1 MILSWNLHHLT
12 DYLPVLH
19 EPDEIF
25 SRDLESWCKDGI
37 QKYKEKDQKCEF
49 RFKVQG
55 GGSCIKRRASHGYE
69 HFDEMGNIAPGSFAE
84 TQELGYQM
92 VSEIRHF
99 FVQQYSS
106 LCTNSQG
113 RFATPEP
120 DEVRRVRENVLQEY
134 NQHWKKVFS
143 NKTCLTC
150 LQAVP
155 DHMLNCGHCL
165 CFKCVQ
171 DLGEPSDYYEYGWV
185 VDCCILCGASS
196 QDSGHLFR
204 LHPICAGVR
213 ALTLDGGGIRGIVE
227 LALLEHLDTAID
239 LDLPLQECFDIIV
252 GTSTGGI
259 IALGL
264 GILPNDESSQKDRPI
279 GALKGEFIDLATK
292 TFRTGKGGALVAALD
307 PFKLTSK
314 AFMALRI
321 WESKYATK
329 PLREGLQRIFG
340 LENNLFSARNRGVRV
355 AVTSAKDNG
364 ADKCLIANYNRPT
377 TNDDLDFEREDENS
391 NEMKTWEAA
400 LATAAAPFYF
410 KKFEKA
416 ETKKNYTDGALHSN
430 FPVQYTLEEIARV
443 WQTPDER
450 KPPLDILLSVGTGI
464 QEREIKIPSMLKI
477 GGFEAVVTSFHNNLD
492 CHRKWQDFHAL
503 HMADSLQ
510 RKVHRLNA
518 KIEGSYVA
526 LDHYS
531 RMKDIANDI
540 AAQIQDPVFASEIDT
555 LANILTASLL
565 FFEPSRSS
573 PSGLPSR
580 DRAYLPGSIRCRL
593 ARNSPPL
600 KTLVDLIDSFWYK
613 EIRNDKDLTGAGN
626 WTNVPLPD
634 QLRVKVK
641 TQREWLRVPYTIST
655 IESRGTQQVLAVT
668 LRRPSPSMKSLAA
681 QVPIPISGFP
691 ASFESME
698 RKART
703 L

>member
-1 MILSWNLHHLT
+1 
-12 DYLPVLH
+12 VLH

-25 SRDLESWCKDGI
+25 SRDLEPWCKDGI

-49 RFKVQG
+49 RFQVPG
-55 GGSCIKRRASHGYE
+55 GGLCIKRRATHDYE
-69 HFDEMGNIAPGSFAE
+69 HCDELGNRAAGSFAE
-84 TQELGYQM
+84 TQKLGYQM
-92 VSEIRHF
+92 LSEIRHF
-99 FVQQYSS
+99 FVQQYSK
-106 LCTNSQG
+106 LCTDSQN
-113 RFATPEP
+113 RFITPKP
-120 DEVRRVRENVLQEY
+120 DEVQQVRENVLQEY
-134 NQHWKKVFS
+134 KQHWKKVLS

-171 DLGEPSDYYEYGWV
+171 ELGKPSGFYEYGWV
-185 VDCCILCGASS
+185 VDSCILCQIYW

-204 LHPICAGVR
+204 LHPMCAGVR

-227 LALLEHLDTAID
+227 LALLEHLDNAID

-264 GILPNDESSQKDRPI
+264 GILPNDEFYQKDRSI

-292 TFRTGKGGALVAALD
+292 TFRTGKGGTLVAALD

-340 LENNLFSARNRGVRV
+340 PDNNLFSPRNRGVRV

-364 ADKCLIANYNRPT
+364 ADRCLIANYNRPT
-377 TNDDLDFEREDENS
+377 ANDDLDFEREDENS
-391 NEMKTWEAA
+391 NEMKIWEAA

-430 FPVQYTLEEIARV
+430 FPVQYTLEEIARI
-443 WQTPDER
+443 WQTPDGR
-450 KPPLDILLSVGTGI
+450 KPPLDILLSVGTGV

-492 CHRKWQDFHAL
+492 CHRKWKDFHAL
-503 HMADSLQ
+503 HMADRYLQ

-518 KIEGSYVA
+518 KIDGSYVA
-526 LDHYS
+526 LDHYR
-531 RMKDIANDI
+531 RMQDIDKEI
-540 AAQIQDPVFASEIDT
+540 AAQVQDPDFAFEINA

-565 FFEPSRSS
+565 FFEPTRSS

-593 ARNSPPL
+593 ARDSSPL
-600 KTLVDLIDSFWYK
+600 KTFVDLIDSFWYK
-613 EIRNDKDLTGAGN
+613 EIRTEKDLTEGGY
-626 WTNVPLPD
+626 WTKVPLSD

-641 TQREWLRVPYTIST
+641 THHEWLRVPYTIST
-655 IESRGTQQVLAVT
+655 VESHGAQQVLAVT

-691 ASFESME
+691 TSFESME